1 VTKHI
6 GNDQNNLAI
15 PKTKPI
21 SPEVP
26 RPLPAAAGKEW
37 DSAVVFYQCKAAT
50 KSSRGVSLKS
60 KPYFTTGPRDAAQ
73 RMTFEKM
80 YRSLTLAEKFLP
92 LELRA
97 Y

>member
-6 GNDQNNLAI
+6 ENDQNDLAVR
-15 PKTKPI
+15 KTKQIP
-21 SPEVP
+21 PEDF
-26 RPLPAAAGKEW
+26 RPLPTAAGKEW
-37 DSAVVFYQCKAAT
+37 DSAVVFYQCKAAAEST
-50 KSSRGVSLKS
+50 RGVSLKS

>member
-1 VTKHI
+1 MTKHI
-6 GNDQNNLAI
+6 EDDQNDLAT
-15 PKTKPI
+15 PKTKQIP
-21 SPEVP
+21 SEDL
-26 RPLPAAAGKEW
+26 RPLPTAAGKEW
-37 DSAVVFYQCKAAT
+37 DSAVVFYQCKAADEST
-50 KSSRGVSLKS
+50 RGVSLKS

-73 RMTFEKM
+73 PMAFEKM